1 MARYPDAGGLMLHSL
16 EQQDDQ
22 PYGQCANRCLAIGL
36 SYFDPIKSFRH
47 HVSRRAVTRQRPH
60 SLTGVRDG
68 VAQAG
73 KHQTYHSP
81 LLGPVRAR
89 LRPAA
94 RCPKQAVLF

>member
-47 HVSRRAVTRQRPH
+47 HVSRAVTRQRPH
-60 SLTGVRDG
+60 SMTGVRDG
-68 VAQAG
+68 VA
-73 KHQTYHSP
+73 
-81 LLGPVRAR
+81 R
-89 LRPAA
+89 LASIRHITLH
-94 RCPKQAVLF
+94 C